1 MKADQECNSENAEGM
16 QLCKNVLVAEPW
28 ALIDGIYDRGVGKR
42 QAKKTP
48 KFFIWT
54 TEWMPVQFPDMIM
67 PGEGKK
73 KKKNKGEEGIKIN
86 QELSFR
92 LVGLR
97 HLLDFWVDKSWR
109 QWAVEASA

>member
-1 MKADQECNSENAEGM
+1 MKQWKCWGDAAVQ
-16 QLCKNVLVAEPW
+16 NVLVAEPR
-28 ALIDGIYDRGVGKR
+28 ALSDGVYDRGVGKR

-48 KFFIWT
+48 KFLIWA
-54 TEWMPVQFPDMIM
+54 TEWMPVQFPEMIK

-73 KKKNKGEEGIKIN
+73 KIKGKEGIKTN

-97 HLLDFWVDKSWR
+97 HLLDFWVDKSWK